1 MSSAF
6 ARGRSGA
13 KLRGIMANINSLNV
27 NGKKLRVDVDSQTPL
42 LYVLRDHL
50 NMTGTKYGCGE
61 ARCGA
66 CTVLVDGQIMR
77 SCVTPVGRVSDKQVT
92 TIEGLEKDG
101 KLNALQDAFLK
112 ADALQCGYCTAG
124 MIVSATALLNKNSKP
139 TRDEIVKHMDGN
151 VCRCGTYARI
161 VNAIEMAAGTA
172 KEAAE

>member
-1 MSSAF
+1 
-6 ARGRSGA
+6 
-13 KLRGIMANINSLNV
+13 MANVTSLNV

-66 CTVLVDGQIMR
+66 CTVLVDGQTMR
-77 SCVTPVGRVSDKQVT
+77 SCVTPVGKVSDKQVT
-92 TIEGLEKDG
+92 TIEALEKDG

-112 ADALQCGYCTAG
+112 ADALQCGYCTSG
-124 MIVSATALLNKNSKP
+124 MIISATALLNKNPKP

-151 VCRCGTYARI
+151 ICRCGTYLRI
-161 VNAIEMAAGTA
+161 VNAIEIAAGTA
-172 KEAAE
+172 KEVAE